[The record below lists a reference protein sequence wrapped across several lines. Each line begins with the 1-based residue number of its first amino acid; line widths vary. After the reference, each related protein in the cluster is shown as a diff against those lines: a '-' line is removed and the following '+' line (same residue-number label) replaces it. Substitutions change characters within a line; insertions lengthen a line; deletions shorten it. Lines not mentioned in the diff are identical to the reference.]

1 MTAPRREYDIFPF
14 ILAEPVPADY
24 IRAMSTFLPFLMG
37 FAMFATLIILVVG
50 LVGFARNGPF
60 YKKHANNLMRARV
73 VGQGVALILFAL
85 IMFLAAR

>member
-1 MTAPRREYDIFPF
+1 
-14 ILAEPVPADY
+14 
-24 IRAMSTFLPFLMG
+24 MSTFLPFLMG

>member
-1 MTAPRREYDIFPF
+1 MGF
-14 ILAEPVPADY
+14 ILAEARIGDY
-24 IRAMSTFLPFLMG
+24 ICFMDAFLPFLLG

-73 VGQGVALILFAL
+73 IGQGLALLVLGIIVL
-85 IMFLAAR
+85 LAAK

>member
-1 MTAPRREYDIFPF
+1 MD
-14 ILAEPVPADY
+14 
-24 IRAMSTFLPFLMG
+24 SFLPFLLG
-37 FAMFATLIILVVG
+37 FAMFATLLILVVG

-73 VGQGVALILFAL
+73 IGQGVALILFAL